1 MLGTD
6 EVVGA
11 GRIELPTSCSQ
22 GGNELDPATEPS
34 CPECQIGLTQTVPA
48 ADLARLAPQV
58 DTALAAKIQEL
69 SKQLVE
75 KALAGR
81 ADKPRQEFLQI
92 DQASGLSSL
101 ANKLDNDLVTFI
113 KQVLD

>member
-1 MLGTD
+1 MSLL
-6 EVVGA
+6 VGA

-22 GGNELDPATEPS
+22 SGNELDPATVSS

-58 DTALAAKIQEL
+58 DMALAVKTREL
-69 SKQLVE
+69 IKRLVE
-75 KALAGR
+75 NALAGR
-81 ADKPRQEFLQI
+81 ADKRWQEFLQI
-92 DQASGLSSL
+92 DQASKLSSL

-113 KQVLD
+113 KQVLV